1 MLLSK
6 MTDKRVTNIT
16 INHMEEKTK
25 ADSQYKN

>member
-6 MTDKRVTNIT
+6 VTDKRVTNIT

-25 ADSQYKN
+25 GDSQYNK